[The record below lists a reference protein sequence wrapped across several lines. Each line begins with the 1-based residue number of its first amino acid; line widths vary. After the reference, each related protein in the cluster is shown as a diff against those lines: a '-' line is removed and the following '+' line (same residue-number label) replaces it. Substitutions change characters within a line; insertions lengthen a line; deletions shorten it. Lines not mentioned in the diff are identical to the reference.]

1 MDKINELSNRICG
14 LETNKNVLELFK
26 EALKCTI
33 CHATVNRPPLQFS
46 KCCRQLVGCR
56 NCVEQL
62 GNRCPLCRNERFE
75 TIVVSTFD
83 RLLEAISNGEN

>member
-1 MDKINELSNRICG
+1 MEKIDEFSNR
-14 LETNKNVLELFK
+14 LAELKRNKKIVELLK

-46 KCCRQLVGCR
+46 KCCRQLVGCS

-62 GNRCPLCRNERFE
+62 TSRCPLCRNENFE
-75 TIVVSTFD
+75 TVVISTFD
-83 RLLEAISNGEN
+83 RLFEAEI